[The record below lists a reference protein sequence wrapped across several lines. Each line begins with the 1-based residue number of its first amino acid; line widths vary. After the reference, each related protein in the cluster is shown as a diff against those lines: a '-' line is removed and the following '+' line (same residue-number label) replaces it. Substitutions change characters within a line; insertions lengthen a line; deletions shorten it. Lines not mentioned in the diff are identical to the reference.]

1 MFMRWTMRV
10 LVVANRTAA
19 TPWLLQEIEQRAE
32 DRDCEFALLV
42 PDVDGRQ
49 PDWTLDVAL
58 SVIEQAAGRRRVRT
72 VECDHDRDAFAT
84 VRRVLREERFD
95 EVLVSVRRVRGPRW
109 LRPDLI
115 RAIERLDVPV
125 TVIGLEKRALV
136 DHTVL
141 NVRWD

>member
-1 MFMRWTMRV
+1 MFMRRTMRV

-32 DRDCEFALLV
+32 DGPCEFALLV
-42 PDVDGRQ
+42 PGAGGRE

-58 SVIEQAAGRRRVRT
+58 SVIEQAAGGSVRT
-72 VECDHDRDAFAT
+72 FECDRDRDAIAT
-84 VRRVLREERFD
+84 VCRVLSDDAFD
-95 EVLVSVRRVRGPRW
+95 EVLVSVRPVRGPRW
-109 LRPDLI
+109 LRADLI

-125 TVIGLEKRALV
+125 CVIGPDRRAMA

-141 NVRWD
+141 DVRWD